1 MAGKRRMD
9 GLHKH
14 RRRAECVAWHKFRSE
29 GGSSVYPGVSDVVS
43 KLDNAL
49 AFQQQALGLR
59 AYRQQVLASNIA
71 NADTPHYKARDIDFS
86 AALKNAVAG
95 RGNGDLALAASSPRH
110 LGGVGTGAAP
120 LLYRKETQSSVDGN
134 TVDMDVERSQITDN
148 ALQYQILTQLISNK
162 FQGLRTA
169 MSSTQS

>member
-1 MAGKRRMD
+1 M
-9 GLHKH
+9 
-14 RRRAECVAWHKFRSE
+14 
-29 GGSSVYPGVSDVVS
+29 VS

-95 RGNGDLALAASSPRH
+95 RGNGDLALAAAT
-110 LGGVGTGAAP
+110 LKTGVDRARAAKDTKALSELSG
-120 LLYRKETQSSVDGN
+120 LLD
-134 TVDMDVERSQITDN
+134 QIE
-148 ALQYQILTQLISNK
+148 
-162 FQGLRTA
+162 
-169 MSSTQS
+169 